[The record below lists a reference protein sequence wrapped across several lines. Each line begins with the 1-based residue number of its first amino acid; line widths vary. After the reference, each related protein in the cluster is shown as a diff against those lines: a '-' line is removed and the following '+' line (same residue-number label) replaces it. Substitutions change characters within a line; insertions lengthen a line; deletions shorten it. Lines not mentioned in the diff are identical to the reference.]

1 MELND
6 SMVSKNRIEPLKE
19 DGEENEG
26 FQAEEDTEEPEDPQ
40 EAEDPE
46 EVKNPQEAE
55 DPEEA
60 EDLEEAD
67 DQEDEDRD
75 ASEDHPDPPDSPLG
89 YLKVAPDP
97 ETLSETRSRTWSHAI
112 KKNLKLLTSK
122 SSHRKNTKFSR
133 LSEKSG
139 LREVNKPKIRYP
151 DF

>member
-26 FQAEEDTEEPEDPQ
+26 FQAEEDPEEPEDPQ
-40 EAEDPE
+40 EAKDPEAQDPE
-46 EVKNPQEAE
+46 EAKDPEEAE

-60 EDLEEAD
+60 D
-67 DQEDEDRD
+67 DREDEDCD

-122 SSHRKNTKFSR
+122 SSPRKVRS
-133 LSEKSG
+133 
-139 LREVNKPKIRYP
+139 P
-151 DF
+151 

>member
-6 SMVSKNRIEPLKE
+6 NIVRTNNIVCDMVSKNRIEPLKE

-26 FQAEEDTEEPEDPQ
+26 FQAEEDPGEPEDPE

-46 EVKNPQEAE
+46 EV
-55 DPEEA
+55 D
-60 EDLEEAD
+60 DL
-67 DQEDEDRD
+67 EDEDRD
-75 ASEDHPDPPDSPLG
+75 ASDAHPDPPDSPLG

-122 SSHRKNTKFSR
+122 IIR
-133 LSEKSG
+133 
-139 LREVNKPKIRYP
+139 KIRSP
-151 DF
+151 CSQ